1 MRSKFTLTAAT
12 AALILGMAG
21 VADAQHATPGYDAG
35 TTGTHSQRGVGSAAG
50 ATEHLKTQMLHESK
64 NDDAM
69 VPGLNVKADK
79 LSGMD
84 IYGTDGKKIGDVD
97 KVLADSSNQIKAVT
111 VDVGGFLGIGA
122 KEVVIPISQLQ
133 KGQKDR
139 LQTSMT
145 KDEIQN
151 LQKYDSTGSNSGAA
165 GSGAS
170 GGVTTPR
177 HTAPR

>member
-35 TTGTHSQRGVGSAAG
+35 TTGTHSQRGTGSVTG

-84 IYGTDGKKIGDVD
+84 IYGPDGKKIGDVD

-111 VDVGGFLGIGA
+111 ADVGGFLGIGA
-122 KEVVIPISQLQ
+122 KEVVIPIDQLQ

-145 KDEIQN
+145 KDEIQK
-151 LQKYDSTGSNSGAA
+151 LQNYSTGSNSGEA

-170 GGVTTPR
+170 GGMTTPR